1 MANPIICCIFAA
13 NCNYNKTMGNTQE
26 ILATIII
33 AWLYIYIGYVIVNT
47 LHSYTEEEMY
57 TYMIGD
63 ILLWPLII
71 LIWLA
76 DEIVEDI
83 KDLFK
88 KD

>member
-1 MANPIICCIFAA
+1 MS
-13 NCNYNKTMGNTQE
+13 NTQE
-26 ILATIII
+26 LLAIII
-33 AWLYIYIGYVIVNT
+33 AWVYIYIGYVIANT

-71 LIWLA
+71 LILVV
-76 DEIVEDI
+76 DEIVEYV

>member
-1 MANPIICCIFAA
+1 MSNA
-13 NCNYNKTMGNTQE
+13 QE

-47 LHSYTEEEMY
+47 LHSYTEEEMH

-71 LIWLA
+71 LIWVA
-76 DEIVEDI
+76 DEIVENI

>member
-1 MANPIICCIFAA
+1 MS
-13 NCNYNKTMGNTQE
+13 NTQE

-63 ILLWPLII
+63 IILWPLII
-71 LIWLA
+71 LIWVA
-76 DEIVEDI
+76 DEIVENI
-83 KDLFK
+83 NDLFK
-88 KD
+88 K